1 MKKAAF
7 IVSVLT
13 ILGAIPLHAQL
24 LQVTDVSGGTGQA
37 GPVAIAWSVGE
48 LAVSSLEN
56 GNTMLTQ
63 GYLQPVLVATAIDEK
78 DGLPFTLTVYPNP
91 AREWIEVRLYDADW
105 KDFTFQLQD
114 VGGRLLCKVIPQ
126 GNTTRIPMTQYGA
139 GLYLL
144 KAMQSDKESVV
155 LEIVKP

>member
-1 MKKAAF
+1 MKKTIF
-7 IVSVLT
+7 ILSVFT
-13 ILGAIPLHAQL
+13 ILGSVSLNAQL
-24 LQVTDVSGGTGQA
+24 LQVTDVSGGTGKA
-37 GPVAIAWSVGE
+37 GSTAIAWSIGE
-48 LAVSSLEN
+48 LAISSLES
-56 GNTMLTQ
+56 GNVMLTQ

-91 AREWIEVRLYDADW
+91 AREWIEVRLYEADW

-114 VGGRLLCKVIPQ
+114 VSGRLLCKVIPQ

-144 KAMQSDKESVV
+144 KALQSDKESVV